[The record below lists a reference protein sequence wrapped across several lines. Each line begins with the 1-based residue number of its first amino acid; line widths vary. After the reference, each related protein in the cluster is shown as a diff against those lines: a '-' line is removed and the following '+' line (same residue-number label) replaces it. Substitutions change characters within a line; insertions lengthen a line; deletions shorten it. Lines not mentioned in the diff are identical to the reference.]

1 MKSCNEIDSYF
12 FGLKWLSEIYQ
23 HYYDKW
29 ACTLFVWDGGSIRS
43 RNNSNLIPVG
53 IVGVAS
59 SPTDTYVLYR
69 KGKERKGK
77 RICLTISWVADCIAI
92 LFFYYYLLI
101 YLKPNFCFGADE
113 LTLWNERYFS
123 RSINVNMFHW
133 KTRKVPGLFCC
144 VLD

>member
-1 MKSCNEIDSYF
+1 MDPVRDWGTVPYLNMFNTKCFVFFVTILRRGFDS
-12 FGLKWLSEIYQ
+12 
-23 HYYDKW
+23 
-29 ACTLFVWDGGSIRS
+29 GGG
-43 RNNSNLIPVG
+43 RNDSNIIPVG

-113 LTLWNERYFS
+113 LTL
-123 RSINVNMFHW
+123 
-133 KTRKVPGLFCC
+133 
-144 VLD
+144 